1 MCVTFHTRTLD
12 VPALSGLTSGTGFF
26 VGMTAGLTFGMPATI
41 TPLTA
46 GNKAPLSDKLFLV
59 PIGQYPTRHSSS
71 HRAPDVRDRG
81 RGYVESKATM
91 EKAFAEAIERNRS
104 RLKAQREELR
114 RTAAVRR
121 RQSDSK
127 CF

>member
-1 MCVTFHTRTLD
+1 M
-12 VPALSGLTSGTGFF
+12 
-26 VGMTAGLTFGMPATI
+26 
-41 TPLTA
+41 
-46 GNKAPLSDKLFLV
+46 
-59 PIGQYPTRHSSS
+59 
-71 HRAPDVRDRG
+71 RDRG

-104 RLKAQREELR
+104 RLKAQGEEIR
-114 RTAAVRR
+114 RWVAVRR